1 MEKYFSLFVFVLSYA
16 GFIMF
21 PARRAYCACAGAL
34 ALLLLGAIGPW
45 EAVEAINWNVMG
57 IFVGTLVV
65 AELFMFSKMPAYLA
79 EHLVNRSSNTCV
91 AMLFVC
97 GLTSIMS
104 AFTENV
110 ATVLIAAP
118 IALAIA
124 DRLDVNPSL
133 FIIALAICS
142 NLQGTAT
149 LIGDPPSMILAGW
162 TGMTFNDFF
171 FYQGRPS
178 IFFAVEIGAVASF
191 FVLYFLFR
199 RFQQPVGVI
208 EVEKVTSWVPTW
220 MLVLLMVALALSSF
234 LDPGFGYMA
243 GLICMVFGIFGLV
256 WYKATSG
263 DSMREFVKAL
273 DWDTTLFLMGIFI
286 IVGGLI
292 SAGWIDEIAVFIRGI
307 SGNSVF
313 GTFVMIVFLSVVFS
327 AFIDNVPFL
336 LAMIPVSQQLGQDM
350 QSSPMLLLFGLLVG
364 ACLGGNI
371 TPVGASANIVAV
383 GILRKR
389 GVQVTFMEF
398 VKVGLPFTI
407 VAVVSSC
414 IFLWVVWK

>member
-1 MEKYFSLFVFVLSYA
+1 
-16 GFIMF
+16 
-21 PARRAYCACAGAL
+21 
-34 ALLLLGAIGPW
+34 
-45 EAVEAINWNVMG
+45 
-57 IFVGTLVV
+57 
-65 AELFMFSKMPAYLA
+65 
-79 EHLVNRSSNTCV
+79 
-91 AMLFVC
+91 
-97 GLTSIMS
+97 
-104 AFTENV
+104 
-110 ATVLIAAP
+110 
-118 IALAIA
+118 
-124 DRLDVNPSL
+124 
-133 FIIALAICS
+133 
-142 NLQGTAT
+142 
-149 LIGDPPSMILAGW
+149 
-162 TGMTFNDFF
+162 
-171 FYQGRPS
+171 
-178 IFFAVEIGAVASF
+178 
-191 FVLYFLFR
+191 
-199 RFQQPVGVI
+199 
-208 EVEKVTSWVPTW
+208 PTW

-263 DSMREFVKAL
+263 DSMREFVKVL

-292 SAGWIDEIAVFIRGI
+292 SAGWIDDIAVFIRGI

-371 TPVGASANIVAV
+371 TPVGASANIVAI